1 MGHAHARPAGEG
13 YRRHQPEETVLYQT
27 VATYWPSF
35 QEQAEE
41 HGGLPKF
48 VAREFDE
55 YLRCGI
61 LEYGCLAIACDRCGF
76 ERLVA
81 FSCKRRAFCPSCLGR
96 RMADTAAHLVEKV
109 IPHVPTRQWVCSF
122 PWGLRVLLGYHRNLC
137 AEVLGAFAEEVSR
150 SLRWRAKRL
159 FGLKSVEDAHTGA
172 ITFVQ
177 RFDSALRL
185 NVHSHVLALD
195 GVYVEREAG
204 ALSFMAL
211 PAPSA
216 DEVLDVAQ
224 RTAKRVGALLEKRR
238 RTLDGDDDAQALL
251 AQDQPVLA
259 SCYSA
264 AAEGK
269 VLLGERAGQRT
280 ARLVRPED
288 ARADEPAAVVAG
300 FNVHAKVAI
309 SAGDRARLERLCRYL
324 ARPPIAQERLTA
336 LADGRLRYEMK
347 RPWRDGTYA
356 VVLEPLELLTRLAA
370 TVPPPR
376 FHMIRF
382 HGVVSSHSSLRSR
395 VVPEPAPESGVRSR
409 KVQLSLFGDE
419 SAEPTRRPWAWL
431 LRHVFQIDVTSC
443 PQCNAEMRWVE
454 VATTPEAIA
463 RLLAKHG
470 LAARPPPHEKPSPPG
485 QLKLRFDA

>member
-1 MGHAHARPAGEG
+1 M
-13 YRRHQPEETVLYQT
+13 
-27 VATYWPSF
+27 
-35 QEQAEE
+35 
-41 HGGLPKF
+41 
-48 VAREFDE
+48 
-55 YLRCGI
+55 C
-61 LEYGCLAIACDRCGF
+61 
-76 ERLVA
+76 
-81 FSCKRRAFCPSCLGR
+81 
-96 RMADTAAHLVEKV
+96 AD
-109 IPHVPTRQWVCSF
+109 
-122 PWGLRVLLGYHRNLC
+122 
-137 AEVLGAFAEEVSR
+137 VLGAFADEVSR

-195 GVYVEREAG
+195 GVYVEGEPG
-204 ALSFMAL
+204 APSFMAL

-224 RTAKRVGALLEKRR
+224 RTAKRVGALLEKGG
-238 RTLDGDDDAQALL
+238 RTLDGGDDASAKL

-288 ARADEPAAVVAG
+288 ARADEPAAVIAG

-309 SAGDRARLERLCRYL
+309 PAGDRARLERLCRYL
-324 ARPPIAQERLTA
+324 ARPPIAQDRLTA

-347 RPWRDGTYA
+347 KPWRDGTYA
-356 VVLEPLELLTRLAA
+356 IVLEPLELLTRLAA
-370 TVPPPR
+370 MVSPPR

-395 VVPEPAPESGVRSR
+395 VVPEPPPESGVKRR
-409 KVQLSLFGDE
+409 EVQLSLSFDEE

-454 VATTPEAIA
+454 VATTTNAIA

-470 LAARPPPHEKPSPPG
+470 LAARPPPHEKPPPPG